1 MHPNDPKLRSFIP
14 VDPASDFPIQNLPY
28 GVFSARGLAPRIGVA
43 IGDYV
48 LDLWELEQDGR
59 FAFGEIGVFSQATL
73 NPFMALGPKAWS
85 KTRAR
90 ISELLR
96 HDHPELRDNE
106 ELCKQALV
114 PMAEVKLHLPIA
126 VSGYTDFY
134 SSKEHATN
142 VGVMFRGKDNA
153 LQPNWLHMPI
163 GYNGRASTV
172 VVSGTKVKRPRGQ
185 LKPPTAE
192 VPSFGPCKRLDF
204 ELEMGVVVGQASVMG
219 EMLNEKQAEDMIF
232 GFVILNDWSARDI
245 QQWEYVPLGPFQA
258 KAFATSIS
266 PWVVTREALEPFRLH
281 GPEQKPEP
289 LAYLRQ
295 AQPNNFDMEL
305 DVSLRAPQMNAP
317 QSICR
322 TNFKYMYWS
331 SVQQLVHHAS
341 SGCAMN
347 VGDLLGSGTISGPEK
362 NQRGSL
368 LEISWNGTEPIELDW
383 RRQAHVPGRRRFAC
397 HARLVPGRRLSRG
410 IWRSR
415 GDDLAGG
422 VTVSAVIA
430 RSASD
435 EAIHLATRKH
445 GLLRFARN
453 DAERSPL
460 LRRNIFQSRAVS
472 SNVLQRIFQMHAL
485 VRRRV
490 LDHAHTRP
498 PFLRWPDRSR
508 HEAPTAVRA
517 DVVEFCFDAIRA
529 ERAFIGAD
537 PRFRRVRRQVLVAIF
552 AVRS

>member
-1 MHPNDPKLRSFIP
+1 LPHPNDPKLRSFIP
-14 VDPASDFPIQNLPY
+14 VDPTSDFPIQNLPY
-28 GVFSARGLAPRIGVA
+28 GVFSARGLAPRVGVA

-59 FAFGEIGVFSQATL
+59 FAFGEIGVFSQTSL
-73 NPFMALGPKAWS
+73 NAFMALGPKMWS

-106 ELCKQALV
+106 ELRKLALV
-114 PMAEVKLHLPIA
+114 PMRDVKLHMPFA

-185 LKPPTAE
+185 LKPPAAE
-192 VPSFGPCKRLDF
+192 VPSFGACKRLDF
-204 ELEMGVVVGQASVMG
+204 ELEMGVVVGQASKMG
-219 EMLNEKQAEDMIF
+219 EMLNESQAEEMIF

-266 PWVVTREALEPFRLH
+266 PWVVTREALEPFRLQ
-281 GPEQKPEP
+281 GPEQNPQP

-295 AQPNNFDMEL
+295 TQPNNFDMEL
-305 DVSLRAPQMNAP
+305 DVSLRATPMNAP
-317 QSICR
+317 QTICR

-362 NQRGSL
+362 QQRGSL
-368 LEISWNGTEPIELDW
+368 LEISWNGTEPVELDGGIK
-383 RRQAHVPGRRRFAC
+383 RTFLEDGDS
-397 HARLVPGRRLSRG
+397 LVMRG
-410 IWRSR
+410 WCQ
-415 GDDLAGG
+415 GDGYRVG
-422 VTVSAVIA
+422 FGEVEGTI
-430 RSASD
+430 
-435 EAIHLATRKH
+435 IP
-445 GLLRFARN
+445 
-453 DAERSPL
+453 AE
-460 LRRNIFQSRAVS
+460 
-472 SNVLQRIFQMHAL
+472 
-485 VRRRV
+485 
-490 LDHAHTRP
+490 
-498 PFLRWPDRSR
+498 
-508 HEAPTAVRA
+508 
-517 DVVEFCFDAIRA
+517 
-529 ERAFIGAD
+529 
-537 PRFRRVRRQVLVAIF
+537 
-552 AVRS
+552 

>member
-1 MHPNDPKLRSFIP
+1 MPHPNDPKLRSFIP

-59 FAFGEIGVFSQATL
+59 FAFGEIGVFSQSSL

-106 ELCKQALV
+106 ELRQKALV
-114 PMAEVKLHLPIA
+114 PMRDVRLHMPFTVA
-126 VSGYTDFY
+126 GYTDFY

-142 VGVMFRGKDNA
+142 VGVMFSGKDNA

-172 VVSGTKVKRPRGQ
+172 VVSGTQVKRPRGQ
-185 LKPPTAE
+185 LKPPNVE
-192 VPSFGPCKRLDF
+192 MPSFGPCKRLDF
-204 ELEMGVVVGQASVMG
+204 ELEMGVVVGQPSVMG
-219 EMLNEKQAEDMIF
+219 EMLSEQQAEAMIF

-266 PWVVTREALEPFRLH
+266 PWIVTREALEPFRVH
-281 GPEQKPEP
+281 GPVQEPEP
-289 LAYLRQ
+289 LPYLRQ
-295 AQPNNFDMEL
+295 AQPNNYDMALE
-305 DVSLRAPQMNAP
+305 VALRAAPMNAAET
-317 QSICR
+317 ICR

-362 NQRGSL
+362 DQRGSL
-368 LEISWNGTEPIELDW
+368 LEISWNGTEPVTLD
-383 RRQAHVPGRRRFAC
+383 
-397 HARLVPGRRLSRG
+397 
-410 IWRSR
+410 
-415 GDDLAGG
+415 GG
-422 VTVSAVIA
+422 VK
-430 RSASD
+430 RSFLEDGDSLVMRGWCQGDGYRVGFGEVEGTIVA
-435 EAIHLATRKH
+435 
-445 GLLRFARN
+445 
-453 DAERSPL
+453 AE
-460 LRRNIFQSRAVS
+460 
-472 SNVLQRIFQMHAL
+472 
-485 VRRRV
+485 
-490 LDHAHTRP
+490 
-498 PFLRWPDRSR
+498 
-508 HEAPTAVRA
+508 
-517 DVVEFCFDAIRA
+517 
-529 ERAFIGAD
+529 
-537 PRFRRVRRQVLVAIF
+537 
-552 AVRS
+552 